1 MKKLILSFAIVS
13 CLVWTGCGPQDNTVV
28 EPSNNELT
36 AEEAQAQ
43 EEEDQMREAYESGGD
58 QE

>member
-1 MKKLILSFAIVS
+1 MKKLILSITVAA
-13 CLVWTGCGPQDNTVV
+13 CLAWPGCGPQGNTVV

-43 EEEDQMREAYESGGD
+43 EEDDQMREAYESGGD